1 MNADTLLFM
10 MRAQT
15 LTQTALDALAIAQ
28 KLNVAVSAQ
37 VAESRGP
44 NAEELALADAVF
56 KAEDDRL
63 SQAIAAA
70 QAEGR

>member
-28 KLNVAVSAQ
+28 KLNAAVAAQ
-37 VAESRGP
+37 VAENRGP
-44 NAEELALADAVF
+44 NEAELALAASVF
-56 KAEDDRL
+56 KEQDDRL
-63 SQAIAAA
+63 TQAIAAA

>member
-1 MNADTLLFM
+1 MNSDTLLFM

-28 KLNVAVSAQ
+28 KLNTAVAAQ
-37 VAESRGP
+37 VAENRGP
-44 NAEELALADAVF
+44 NADELALANAVF